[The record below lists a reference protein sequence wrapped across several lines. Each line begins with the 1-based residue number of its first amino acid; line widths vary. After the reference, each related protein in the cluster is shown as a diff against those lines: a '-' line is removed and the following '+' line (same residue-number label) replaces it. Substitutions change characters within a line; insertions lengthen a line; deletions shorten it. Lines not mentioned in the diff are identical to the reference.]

1 LALPMLAQPP
11 ERGDAAANR
20 ARILAAARELLAT
33 HGPGGVSMEAVAHA
47 AGVGKGTLFRRF
59 GSRAGLMEAL
69 VSDYMRDFQDAF
81 LTGPPPLGPTGDPR
95 ERLEAFILELL
106 RLQREHL
113 PFALAADAASSHA
126 RDRVYG
132 VLLLHTR
139 ALIHA
144 IDQELDADIIA
155 AMLLGAVSPSVIDR
169 LPLAQN
175 SDFDAVVAAARSL
188 LGGLTASGPS
198 AAFAAR
204 PSRITVPGT
213 GLTH

>member
-1 LALPMLAQPP
+1 MDDEVSRCSALPMLASPA

-20 ARILAAARELLAT
+20 ARILAAARRLLVT
-33 HGPGGVSMEAVAHA
+33 HGPGGVSMDAVAHA

-81 LTGPPPLGPTGDPR
+81 LTGPPPLGPAGDPR
-95 ERLEAFILELL
+95 ERLEAFIIELL
-106 RLQREHL
+106 RLQRQHL
-113 PFALAADAASSHA
+113 PFALAADTTSSHA

-139 ALIHA
+139 ALVRA
-144 IDQELDADIIA
+144 IDEALDADIIA
-155 AMLLGAVSPSVIDR
+155 AMLLGAVSPSVIER

-175 SDFDAVVAAARSL
+175 ADFEAVVAAARSL
-188 LGGLTASGPS
+188 LSGLTA
-198 AAFAAR
+198 R
-204 PSRITVPGT
+204 PESSQI
-213 GLTH
+213 